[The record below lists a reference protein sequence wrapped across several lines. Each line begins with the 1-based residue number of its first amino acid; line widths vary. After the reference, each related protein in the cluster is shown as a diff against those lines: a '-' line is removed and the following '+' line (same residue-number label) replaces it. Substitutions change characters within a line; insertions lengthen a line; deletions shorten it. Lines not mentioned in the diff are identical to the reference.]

1 MYIAERT
8 KDTGKESGTMTRYT
22 IRYRASDRA
31 GRTVLL
37 VADQQGT
44 VYLFKRGRLRRWAL
58 RHDNTPHPFR
68 HTAGYTPWIQVPAVS
83 PYTLVEL
90 RRLTA
95 TPPPSPVRPQH
106 RRLPQPA
113 RL

>member
-1 MYIAERT
+1 MSRADRT
-8 KDTGKESGTMTRYT
+8 QANGKESGPMTRYT

-68 HTAGYTPWIQVPAVS
+68 HAAGYTPWIRVPAVS
-83 PYTLVEL
+83 PYTIAEL
-90 RRLTA
+90 RHLTA
-95 TPPPSPVRPQH
+95 TQLPSPVRALQ

-113 RL
+113 RP